1 MKRENE
7 EEIDMKIFRD
17 LLNRLIND
25 NKITFSFYNNSLLDL
40 DLLQIC
46 YNKTNDTIE
55 LEFRDDAISAIVD
68 KAIERNTGARGLRSI
83 IEEIMR
89 DIMFDIPSNP
99 KIEKCIITKETVL
112 GDGKPELIINE
123 NRKETKHV
131 KKKKVVQNKDNSKET
146 A

>member
-25 NKITFSFYNNSLLDL
+25 NKITFRFYNNSLLDL

-55 LEFRDDAISAIVD
+55 LEFIDVMGEHL
-68 KAIERNTGARGLRSI
+68 KELK
-83 IEEIMR
+83 
-89 DIMFDIPSNP
+89 
-99 KIEKCIITKETVL
+99 KIL
-112 GDGKPELIINE
+112 
-123 NRKETKHV
+123 
-131 KKKKVVQNKDNSKET
+131 KKK
-146 A
+146 

>member
-7 EEIDMKIFRD
+7 EEINMEIFRE

-55 LEFRDDAISAIVD
+55 LEFRDVMGEYLKELRKIMD
-68 KAIERNTGARGLRSI
+68 KKQYN
-83 IEEIMR
+83 
-89 DIMFDIPSNP
+89 N
-99 KIEKCIITKETVL
+99 
-112 GDGKPELIINE
+112 
-123 NRKETKHV
+123 
-131 KKKKVVQNKDNSKET
+131 
-146 A
+146 

>member
-7 EEIDMKIFRD
+7 EEINMEIFRK

-55 LEFRDDAISAIVD
+55 LEFRDIMGEYLEEL
-68 KAIERNTGARGLRSI
+68 K
-83 IEEIMR
+83 EIM
-89 DIMFDIPSNP
+89 D
-99 KIEKCIITKETVL
+99 
-112 GDGKPELIINE
+112 
-123 NRKETKHV
+123 
-131 KKKKVVQNKDNSKET
+131 KK
-146 A
+146 

>member
-7 EEIDMKIFRD
+7 EEINMEIFRE

-55 LEFRDDAISAIVD
+55 LEFRDVMR
-68 KAIERNTGARGLRSI
+68 EYLEELRKFA
-83 IEEIMR
+83 E
-89 DIMFDIPSNP
+89 
-99 KIEKCIITKETVL
+99 
-112 GDGKPELIINE
+112 GK
-123 NRKETKHV
+123 
-131 KKKKVVQNKDNSKET
+131 
-146 A
+146 